1 MTDTAD
7 ATVPRQGEP
16 AMTEPRQL
24 DPYASPK
31 TFYGAEL
38 RRLREA
44 AGLTQSQLGER
55 AFCSGT
61 YVGQFETAVRRPQP
75 DTSRLFDE
83 ILGTGEHLQRLC
95 RLARE
100 NKYPD
105 YFAEAAELEQMAAT
119 ISEYAPTL
127 VPGLLQ
133 TEGYA
138 RTLTRATLPL
148 ASEQRVEEI
157 VRARIDRQFILGE
170 PTPSEIWVVLHETVL
185 RVPMGGPS
193 VMCEQLL
200 HISELVR
207 SHQVMVQ
214 VLPFASAAEAP
225 MNGMVSVMTFRDAP
239 PAVYVESAH
248 TGCLIEEPSLVT
260 RYQKSYDLVRV
271 AALPTKA
278 SLALIESVAEEYTT
292 P

>member
-1 MTDTAD
+1 
-7 ATVPRQGEP
+7 
-16 AMTEPRQL
+16 MTEPRQL

-75 DTSRLFDE
+75 DTSKLFDE

-105 YFAEAAELEQMAAT
+105 YFADAAELEQMATT
-119 ISEYAPTL
+119 ISEYAPML

-133 TEGYA
+133 VETY
-138 RTLTRATLPL
+138 TRAITRAALPL
-148 ASEQRVEEI
+148 ASEEEVEKL
-157 VRARIDRQFILGE
+157 VRARMDRQYLLNQSTA
-170 PTPSEIWVVLHETVL
+170 PQLWAVLHETVL
-185 RVPMGGPS
+185 RVPMGGPT
-193 VMCEQLL
+193 VMHEQLI
-200 HISELVR
+200 HIAQLAH
-207 SHQVMVQ
+207 SHRIMVQ
-214 VLPFASAAEAP
+214 VLPFTAAAHALL
-225 MNGMVSVMTFRDAP
+225 NGMASLMTFRDAP
-239 PAVYVESAH
+239 PVVYTESAG
-248 TGCLIEEPSLVT
+248 TGQLIDEPVMVERS
-260 RYQKSYDLVRV
+260 QKSYDLVR
-271 AALPTKA
+271 AA
-278 SLALIESVAEEYTT
+278 SLPPMASLDLIESVAEEYTT
-292 P
+292 SCAPHMT

>member
-1 MTDTAD
+1 
-7 ATVPRQGEP
+7 
-16 AMTEPRQL
+16 MTEPRQL

-83 ILGTGEHLQRLC
+83 ILGSGEHLQRLC

-105 YFAEAAELEQMAAT
+105 YFADAAELEQMAAT
-119 ISEYAPTL
+119 ISEYAPMVL
-127 VPGLLQ
+127 PGLLQ
-133 TEGYA
+133 TEGYT
-138 RTLTRATLPL
+138 RDLTRAAQLFAPP
-148 ASEQRVEEI
+148 EDVDDI
-157 VRARIDRQFILGE
+157 VVTRMDRRRLLERSTVPELWAVIHEAALRI
-170 PTPSEIWVVLHETVL
+170 PV
-185 RVPMGGPS
+185 GGPA
-193 VMCEQLL
+193 VMREQCRHLL
-200 HISELVR
+200 ELGRNHHRV
-207 SHQVMVQ
+207 VIQ
-214 VLPFASAAEAP
+214 VLPFEAGASAFLSSTVIQ
-225 MNGMVSVMTFRDAP
+225 MSFSDAP
-239 PAVYVESAH
+239 PVAYTESAY
-248 TGCLIEEPSLVT
+248 TGQLIEEPRLVAQYH
-260 RYQKSYDLVRV
+260 RAYDLIRA
-271 AALPTKA
+271 AALSPKA
-278 SLALIESVAEEYTT
+278 SLALIESLAKDYTT

>member
-1 MTDTAD
+1 
-7 ATVPRQGEP
+7 
-16 AMTEPRQL
+16 MTEPRQL

-61 YVGQFETAVRRPQP
+61 YVGQFETAVRRPQQ

-105 YFAEAAELEQMAAT
+105 YFADAAELEQMAT
-119 ISEYAPTL
+119 EISEYAPML

-138 RTLTRATLPL
+138 RAITRTGLPL
-148 ASEQRVEEI
+148 VSDAEVEEI
-157 VRARIDRQFILGE
+157 VRARMGRQHVLESAGR
-170 PTPSEIWVVLHETVL
+170 PRMWVVVHEAVL
-185 RVPMGGPS
+185 RVPMGGS
-193 VMCEQLL
+193 AVMREQLC
-200 HISELVR
+200 HIADLMR
-207 SHQVMVQ
+207 SHTVFAQ
-214 VLPFASAAEAP
+214 VLPFGSAADAP
-225 MNGMVSVMTFRDAP
+225 VNGMLSVMTFEDAP
-239 PAVYVESAH
+239 LTVYVENAH
-248 TGCLIEEPSLVT
+248 TGQLIDEPALVA
-260 RYQKSYDLVRV
+260 RYQKSYDLVRA
-271 AALPTKA
+271 AALPPKA

>member
-1 MTDTAD
+1 
-7 ATVPRQGEP
+7 
-16 AMTEPRQL
+16 MTEPRQL

-61 YVGQFETAVRRPQP
+61 YVGQFETAVRRPQQ
-75 DTSRLFDE
+75 DNTSKLFDE

-105 YFAEAAELEQMAAT
+105 YFADAAELEQMAT
-119 ISEYAPTL
+119 EISEYAPLL

-133 TEGYA
+133 TEAYA
-138 RTLTRATLPL
+138 RAITRTGLPL
-148 ASEQRVEEI
+148 VSDAEVEEI
-157 VRARIDRQFILGE
+157 VRARMGRQHVLESVGR
-170 PTPSEIWVVLHETVL
+170 PRMWVVVHEAVL
-185 RVPMGGPS
+185 RVPMGGS
-193 VMCEQLL
+193 AVMREQLR
-200 HISELVR
+200 HIADLMR
-207 SHQVMVQ
+207 SHTVFAQ
-214 VLPFASAAEAP
+214 VLPFDSAADAP
-225 MNGMVSVMTFRDAP
+225 VNGMLSVMTFDDAP
-239 PAVYVESAH
+239 LTAYVENAH
-248 TGCLIEEPSLVT
+248 TGQLIDEPALVA
-260 RYQKSYDLVRV
+260 RYQKSYDLVRA
-271 AALPTKA
+271 AALPPKA